1 MAPEEFPRDRTRS
14 VPIRLLAAL
23 TLALIFSM
31 SRASAEESPLGTVQI
46 CRLAGIIDVYTG
58 KPIVIPR
65 GATFVDNGMLRD
77 PSVGDNA
84 RRVRIATIEAAQIAA
99 TAACTVAR
107 AQISKNMAG
116 IAVRAAD
123 GRRLSPSPAVS
134 GGLAEWPGNL
144 YLFGTIASDFR

>member
-1 MAPEEFPRDRTRS
+1 MDRTES
-14 VPIRLLAAL
+14 APMQPRLLAAL
-23 TLALIFSM
+23 TLALLFSM
-31 SRASAEESPLGTVQI
+31 SHASAEESPLGTVEI
-46 CRLAGIIDVYTG
+46 CRLGGIIDAYTG

-65 GATFVDNGMLRD
+65 GATFVDNGALRD
-77 PSVGDNA
+77 PAVSDNA

-99 TAACTVAR
+99 NAVCTVAR

-116 IAVRAAD
+116 IAVRATD

-134 GGLAEWPGNL
+134 GGLADWPGNL